1 MKKLSFFTEDLWA
14 IILARLPLVTI
25 TTSKLVC
32 KQWKSIIESSFFRQI
47 FLSHH
52 QNSHSSWSLMCRN
65 QPPEE
70 VVSYYGCKV
79 WGLQRSLASYVSSF
93 IAARLEAKNK
103 VTRLWHPNPISKQ
116 RIKIPTPPTW
126 LLGFETE
133 KSLLR
138 EVFWFVESDV
148 FRQAGLVTRTKDGVV
163 LGFKVVLVR
172 TRSKNTEC
180 SLTFIIYSSET
191 GLWSKILHSPLPL
204 ISLDLLEPAV
214 SLSGNLHWLGLNLD
228 HQEVVVSYDFYGSD
242 HQCRVIPFPDLEKE
256 PKFIRSCTTSGGS
269 LMYMNIFSES
279 VYHKLIVWKLMDR
292 EWQLVSALMGFD
304 YLPLAINPFDGN
316 TLYMWRAMQ
325 DSLASINLRNGSF
338 ELHNELER
346 SRDGRTLSSVEYNRE
361 MVTMEYLSQ
370 SCFAMFVLPRWL
382 YRIPSPPHHVDKSL

>member
-93 IAARLEAKNK
+93 IAARLEAKN
-103 VTRLWHPNPISKQ
+103 
-116 RIKIPTPPTW
+116 KIPTPPTW

>member
-103 VTRLWHPNPISKQ
+103 VTRLWHQ
-116 RIKIPTPPTW
+116 
-126 LLGFETE
+126 